1 MKKVKKE
8 VEKTLKKVEEKQE
21 EKVIKLNDGEN
32 AILIKEQTKEG
43 LEVVQKIP
51 KILIEILVYCTEEDA
66 KKMNKMLANLQ
77 DQLNSSRKA
86 KNRVRIFWT
95 IDKGD
100 TTPEQKKQ
108 WLIERAHC
116 VYYVF
121 TPENHVI
128 PSNYIKSILENVKK
142 FEESLKFFKRNNVNF
157 MSKYKKENAKNET
170 NN

>member
-1 MKKVKKE
+1 MKKESKKQ
-8 VEKTLKKVEEKQE
+8 VEEKVEEKTE
-21 EKVIKLNDGEN
+21 AKIIKLNAGEN
-32 AILIKEQTKEG
+32 AIIVKEQTKEG

-66 KKMNKMLANLQ
+66 NKMNNMLANLQ
-77 DQLNSSRKA
+77 QQLNSSRKA

-100 TTPEQKKQ
+100 TTPEQKKE

-128 PSNYIKSILENVKK
+128 PANYVKSLLENVKK

-170 NN
+170 DK